1 MPPRRRASDDTGDP
15 LDDDFDTL
23 RVRPQTD
30 ESYGQPIY
38 IPGRGQVPNTI
49 IDASFVETTDAPTTP
64 AAPPLQPPVLPTVP
78 PFETVPTTRRIGRR
92 RRNDWTALVVALVIS
107 TVVMAA
113 CCLAGLALF
122 STTNPGN

>member
-1 MPPRRRASDDTGDP
+1 MPPRRRANDDTGDP

-23 RVRPQTD
+23 RVRPQAD
-30 ESYGQPIY
+30 ESFGQPIY

-49 IDASFVETTDAPTTP
+49 IDAPFVETTDAPIVPTLEPP
-64 AAPPLQPPVLPTVP
+64 AMPVAPPFQTA
-78 PFETVPTTRRIGRR
+78 PTTRRPGRR
-92 RRNDWTALVVALVIS
+92 NKNDWTALVVALVIA

-122 STTNPGN
+122 STTNAGN